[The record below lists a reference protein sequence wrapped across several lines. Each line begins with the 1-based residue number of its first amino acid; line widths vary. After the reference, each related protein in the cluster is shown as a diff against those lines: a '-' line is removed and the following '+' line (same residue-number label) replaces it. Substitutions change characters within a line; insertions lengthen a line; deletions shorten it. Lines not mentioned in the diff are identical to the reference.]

1 MSVKQLPNG
10 RWQVRV
16 YLPGST
22 RKHQKFFT
30 KRFKKEQSARKA
42 ESRLLVA
49 VDEGNPRLLRR
60 VINELRG
67 RSEVGTFKELAE
79 LYMRDYVEVRN
90 RDIYT
95 KKLRVDTLVHHLG
108 SVGLLYFDMAD
119 VNRFIRSRKKP
130 KAYRD
135 QKQFR
140 VADITINR
148 DLAVLKHIFRWA
160 EEQGIILDNP
170 IEKLRNLAEPPAPP
184 ALVPTL
190 NIVNTVINKVPEAQR
205 QVFIFMRETGCRRG
219 EALGLQHEQ
228 VRRDEKRVLLTR
240 TKAGRWRYLFL
251 TEAALGAIDYIPQV
265 CEWVWFN
272 PKTMLPWHDLRKPW
286 RSARKAAGY
295 PWLKPKDLRRFY
307 GIRLSEAEGVEMHHV
322 QRALGHA
329 SVTTTEQHY
338 AHYSDRSTEK
348 RILRVLEGG
357 KQ

>member
-228 VRRDEKRVLLTR
+228 VRQRVLLTR
-240 TKAGRWRYLFL
+240 TKAGRWHLFL
-251 TEAALGAIDYIPQV
+251 TEAAPSTTSHRCVSGSGSTP
-265 CEWVWFN
+265 
-272 PKTMLPWHDLRKPW
+272 
-286 RSARKAAGY
+286 
-295 PWLKPKDLRRFY
+295 
-307 GIRLSEAEGVEMHHV
+307 RLCCHG
-322 QRALGHA
+322 
-329 SVTTTEQHY
+329 TT
-338 AHYSDRSTEK
+338 
-348 RILRVLEGG
+348 
-357 KQ
+357 